1 MAIGRTH
8 CDGEFLSADAVRLY
22 GAYARQDW
30 VQAEIITAE
39 YPNARCE
46 LTEFGLIQ
54 EDPDRP
60 GKPVARNPKRA
71 LENVLFAQLEEA
83 SRRVAFM
90 SALPDLTNQ
99 LAGQYA
105 ASVSRPGRSSE
116 YLDDQ
121 AAANSRIQ
129 DVVAGA
135 KTEILAAQPGGPR
148 DKAILDEAVY
158 RDAAALDRGVTL
170 RTVYRDTVREHPVTA
185 EYARRMVTREASG
198 SAQYRTLPGK
208 FERMIIVDREQAF
221 VSDHITGGPAN
232 AAWYVTDRAVIA
244 VLAETFDQMWLYGEP
259 WAGALC
265 SRRGR
270 LEVDTV
276 SGADGVRTS
285 TRQRQIL
292 RYIVDGVSQPS
303 IARRIGVSTRKLEQE
318 IAALKALWGA
328 STLPELAYQWAVSP
342 DHNVDDSAPD
352 TDAGGE
358 VGESA
363 A

>member
-1 MAIGRTH
+1 M
-8 CDGEFLSADAVRLY
+8 
-22 GAYARQDW
+22 
-30 VQAEIITAE
+30 QAEIITAE
-39 YPNARCE
+39 YPDAYGE

-71 LENVLFAQLEEA
+71 LENILFAQLEEA

-105 ASVSRPGRSSE
+105 AAAIRPGRSSE

-121 AAANSRIQ
+121 TAANSRIQ

-148 DKAILDEAVY
+148 DQRILDQALS
-158 RDAAALDRGVTL
+158 RDAAALDRGVTM
-170 RTVYRDTVREHPVTA
+170 RTVYRDTVRDHPVTA
-185 EYARRMVTREASG
+185 EYARRMATREAVG
-198 SAQYRTLPGK
+198 SAQYRTLPGE

-221 VSDHITGGPAN
+221 VSDHITGGPAH
-232 AAWYVTDRAVIA
+232 AAWHVTDRAVIA
-244 VLAETFDQMWLYGEP
+244 VLASMFDQMWLYGEP
-259 WAGALC
+259 WTGALH

-276 SGADGVRTS
+276 SGTDGVRTS
-285 TRQRQIL
+285 ARQRQIL
-292 RYIVDGVSQPS
+292 RYIADGVSQPS
-303 IARRIGVSTRKLEQE
+303 IARRIGVSKRKLEQE
-318 IAALKALWGA
+318 IAALKSLWGA
-328 STLPELAYQWAVSP
+328 ATLPELAYHWALSP
-342 DHNVDDSAPD
+342 DHLVDDGPVTAADQPATTTGSA
-352 TDAGGE
+352 T
-358 VGESA
+358 
-363 A
+363 